1 MSDAW
6 IPCEDID
13 IASAFGTLGVVMK
26 SVVQVR
32 AADGKEQATCCLA
45 PTSVTRPDL
54 KTGDLLKLLKSGQL
68 EKADPEHPLLYALQ
82 GIKNRHAYGA
92 HLKSTERIILITRKG
107 TRRTAYVKESSGD
120 KQLAIADRFLAGHT
134 P

>member
-26 SVVQVR
+26 SVVQIR
-32 AADGKEQATCCLA
+32 AADGKEQATCCLT
-45 PTSVTRPDL
+45 PTSVTRPGL
-54 KTGDLLKLLKSGQL
+54 KTGELLKLLKSGQL
-68 EKADPEHPLLYALQ
+68 EKADPEHDLLYALQ
-82 GIKNRHAYGA
+82 GIKNFHAYRA
-92 HLKSTERIILITRKG
+92 HLRTTDPIILITRKG
-107 TRRTAYVKESSGD
+107 TRRTAYVKSSAGD